1 MTNVDHDKLEE
12 LLRHAPP
19 RPAPPTSAVDA
30 ARAALRGEWRE
41 TIGRHQR
48 RRRAVRYAIAATV
61 ILGAF
66 AAFNLFRV
74 PAPPAVQV
82 ASIDKSFGPVYLLG
96 DGAELRSTDEFA
108 AILSG
113 QTIVTGADAG
123 LAVTWGDGGSLRLD
137 QDTRVEFTDAQSV
150 FLREGRVYFDS
161 RGSELAAGLDAV
173 SSPAFF
179 LHTAQGRVRHVGTQY
194 MARVDGDTLVVSVRE
209 GEVAVD
215 GNYHDRNVNTGQ
227 QLTLTGR
234 QRPVVLGI
242 PAGGS
247 EWDWV
252 GATTPP
258 VDVDGRGLYEFLE
271 WASRELGL
279 KLEYEGNAESVA
291 RGAVL
296 RGSIDS
302 HPADALRMRLA
313 SAALSWRIE
322 EGVVYVGDEP

>member
-1 MTNVDHDKLEE
+1 MTNVDHDNLEE
-12 LLRHAPP
+12 LLRHATP
-19 RPAPPTSAVDA
+19 RPTPPTSAVDA
-30 ARAALRGEWRE
+30 ARAALRDEWRA
-41 TIGRHQR
+41 TIGPRQR
-48 RRRAVRYAIAATV
+48 RRRVVRYAIAATV

-66 AAFNLFRV
+66 VAFNQFRV
-74 PAPPAVQV
+74 PAPAAEQV
-82 ASIDKSFGPVYLLG
+82 ANIDKSFGAVYLLG
-96 DGAELRSTDEFA
+96 DGAELRSTGELA

-123 LAVTWGDGGSLRLD
+123 LAVAWADGGSLRLD
-137 QDTRVEFTDAQSV
+137 QNTRVEFTDARSV

-161 RGSELAAGLDAV
+161 RGSELVARLDADG
-173 SSPAFF
+173 SPSFL
-179 LHTAQGRVRHVGTQY
+179 LHTAQGQVRHTGTQY

-209 GEVAVD
+209 GEVTVD
-215 GNYHDRNVNTGQ
+215 GNYHDRNVNRGQ
-227 QLTLTGR
+227 QLTVTGS
-234 QRPVVLGI
+234 QRPVVLDI
-242 PAGGS
+242 PVSGS
-247 EWDWV
+247 DWEWV

-279 KLEYEGNAESVA
+279 KLEFEGNAEAVA